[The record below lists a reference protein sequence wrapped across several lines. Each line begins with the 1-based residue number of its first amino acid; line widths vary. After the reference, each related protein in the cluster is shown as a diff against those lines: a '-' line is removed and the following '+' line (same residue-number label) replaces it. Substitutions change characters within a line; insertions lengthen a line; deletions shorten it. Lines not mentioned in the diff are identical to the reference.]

1 MTRWA
6 FGDWR
11 YYARGRSGP
20 YESVAAVL
28 WPTRGALGRQ
38 AIGAAPAQLDDLIAQ
53 LGIGIDEAFP
63 LLVER
68 AAVAALRQRLESLF
82 EANRATLL
90 YNPSPRLEFVHHP
103 EPYTLFNS
111 SNRKVAQWL
120 RELGCE
126 ISGVPLLSN
135 WRVETNREPG
145 NAPLATEH
153 SSREALWS
161 ARGRSRRFHTTNES
175 QDAEAFRGSCLR

>member
-1 MTRWA
+1 
-6 FGDWR
+6 
-11 YYARGRSGP
+11 
-20 YESVAAVL
+20 VL
-28 WPTRGALGRQ
+28 WPTQGALGRQ
-38 AIGAAPAQLDDLIAQ
+38 RIEAAPARLDDLIAH

-63 LLVER
+63 LRVER

-90 YNPSPRLEFVHHP
+90 YNPAPRLEFVHHP

-135 WRVETNREPG
+135 WRVETNGEPE
-145 NAPLATEH
+145 P
-153 SSREALWS
+153 
-161 ARGRSRRFHTTNES
+161 
-175 QDAEAFRGSCLR
+175 